1 MNFYRTFK
9 NLTLAALTM
18 TVMAACEGDVFNID
32 ADPFKG
38 KTYINMTNSPISS
51 YLESEPDFTEYV
63 KALRYSDTYNA
74 LNQSTTGVSFT
85 AFAPTNEAMQEF
97 YGRRNVSSLEELPQS
112 YVRSFV
118 LYHTLP
124 DSITSD
130 KFVTKKSV
138 TNLVGD
144 VLSVEIDSVN
154 AGQATINGEGHVVEM
169 GISAYNGK
177 VYVMSKAMT
186 PLVETVLDRIVDAGQ
201 SSIMVGAIKET
212 GWDKSL
218 SVIQD
223 TTLIEGVQTIT
234 KHYFT
239 VFNVTDATFAKA
251 GINSLAD
258 LKSKLKARD
267 ERGLA
272 EDSLLREY
280 VSYHIIGN
288 MLKRADL
295 AGAEGQL
302 RIWSASAKNQVFTIQ
317 EDTLATDD
325 NLRYTING
333 AGESAQFVAANSDVL
348 SRNGYV
354 HELNAWLPI
363 WEPEQATV
371 VWDFADYADIKSI

>member
-234 KHYFT
+234 KHYVT

-280 VSYHIIGN
+280 VS
-288 MLKRADL
+288 
-295 AGAEGQL
+295 
-302 RIWSASAKNQVFTIQ
+302 
-317 EDTLATDD
+317 
-325 NLRYTING
+325 
-333 AGESAQFVAANSDVL
+333 
-348 SRNGYV
+348 
-354 HELNAWLPI
+354 
-363 WEPEQATV
+363 
-371 VWDFADYADIKSI
+371 